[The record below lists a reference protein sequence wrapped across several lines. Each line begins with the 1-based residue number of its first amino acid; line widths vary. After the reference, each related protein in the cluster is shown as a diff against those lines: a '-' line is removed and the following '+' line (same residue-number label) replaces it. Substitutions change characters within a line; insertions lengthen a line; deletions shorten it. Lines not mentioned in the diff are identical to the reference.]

1 VNIPCKKILAKQQ
14 VKESANEFQAEE
26 KLNRDNWDSVRGFL
40 VFEGL
45 LLVVVVGDEVASWEN
60 SCRFRFRPA
69 GEVDMDDEVVDLWVE
84 RRVLDDEARP
94 WELLPD
100 KDGVDENVV
109 PMLSVSTG

>member
-1 VNIPCKKILAKQQ
+1 MNIPCKKILAKQQ

-26 KLNRDNWDSVRGFL
+26 KLNRDNWDTVRGFL

-45 LLVVVVGDEVASWEN
+45 LLVVVGDEVGSWEI

-69 GEVDMDDEVVDLWVE
+69 GELDMDDEVVDLWVE
-84 RRVLDDEARP
+84 RRGLDDEARP
-94 WELLPD
+94 RELLPN